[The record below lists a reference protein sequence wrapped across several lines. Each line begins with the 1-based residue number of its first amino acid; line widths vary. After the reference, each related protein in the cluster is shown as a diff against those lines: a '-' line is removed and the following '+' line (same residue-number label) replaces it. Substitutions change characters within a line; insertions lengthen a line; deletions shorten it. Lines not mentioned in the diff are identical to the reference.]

1 MTHEVATSTETCA
14 MTVHLSIGKTTAKS
28 FCFHF
33 LERSVKTVALERLL
47 TMSRKHYYT
56 PVTQNTFL
64 PVNGPGI
71 LPYGIIET
79 HLHAEQL
86 FRCSVVPARGF

>member
-1 MTHEVATSTETCA
+1 MA
-14 MTVHLSIGKTTAKS
+14 
-28 FCFHF
+28 
-33 LERSVKTVALERLL
+33 ALKRLL
-47 TMSRKHYYT
+47 KMSRKHYYT
-56 PVTQNTFL
+56 PVTQNPFM

-86 FRCSVVPARGF
+86 LCSSVVPAWGF